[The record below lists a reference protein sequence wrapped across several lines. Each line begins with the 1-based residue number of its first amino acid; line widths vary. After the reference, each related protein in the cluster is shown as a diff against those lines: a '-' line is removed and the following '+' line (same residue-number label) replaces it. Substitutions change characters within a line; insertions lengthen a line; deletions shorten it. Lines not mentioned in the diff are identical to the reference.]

1 MFRILTMNKIAKA
14 GLDILAEAGYTVDEH
29 EGRPDAL
36 LLRSA
41 NLHHWQPPASL
52 LAIGRAGAG
61 VNNIP
66 LDVMS
71 QQGIAVFNTPGANA
85 NAVKELVLAG
95 MLLAMRHLPE
105 ALAFVSGLQGDDHAL
120 HEEVEAQKKRFVGR
134 ELTGKVLGV
143 IGLGAIGVQVANAGV
158 ALGMRV
164 IGYDNAITVERAW
177 LLSSEV
183 IKASSLQTVLGNSD
197 VVSIHVPLL
206 PETKNMIT
214 QALLAEARPGLILL
228 NFSREGIV
236 SPEVVREAL
245 HKNQLASY
253 VTDFPAAVLRGQRGV
268 IALPHLGASTN
279 EAEENCAVMAAAQL
293 RDYLEQGTV
302 RHSVNLP
309 ECAMEFTEGYRLAIV
324 HGNMP
329 NMLGQISTH
338 VAQWGGNI
346 IDMINRSKGQLAY
359 TLLDIDQQPDDALV
373 QALLHIDG
381 VRKVRLLGEAA
392 RRNGSQ

>member
-29 EGRPDAL
+29 EGQPDAL

-71 QQGIAVFNTPGANA
+71 EQGIAVFNTPGANA

-105 ALAFVSGLQGDDHAL
+105 ALAFVTDLKGDDRAL
-120 HEEVEAQKKRFVGR
+120 HEQVEAQKKRFVGR
-134 ELTGKVLGV
+134 ELAGKVLGV
-143 IGLGAIGVQVANAGV
+143 IGLGAIGVQVANAGI

-164 IGYDNAITVERAW
+164 IGYDSAITVERAW

-214 QALLAEARPGLILL
+214 PALLAEARSGLILL

-253 VTDFPAAVLRGQRGV
+253 VTDFPSAVLRDQRGV
-268 IALPHLGASTN
+268 IALPHLGASTI

-309 ECAMEFTEGYRLAIV
+309 ECAMEFTEGYRIAIV
-324 HGNMP
+324 HGNVP

-359 TLLDIDQQPDDALV
+359 TLLDIDQRPDDALV
-373 QALLHIDG
+373 QVLKHIEG
-381 VRKVRLLGEAA
+381 VRKVRLPSSRAGHRA
-392 RRNGSQ
+392 